1 MWYRQLSSQDQP
13 PHHALDALLFC
24 DGNAFP
30 TVKSCSEFWQ
40 PEQTDRQSCLLYVM
54 TRRMWSVGYG
64 HIAPKTSAGMMVT
77 MLYAIVGI
85 PLTLLTI
92 TNLGRMLATAFRF
105 LYRNIFSI
113 ICCTAASRPQ
123 QPETLP
129 LHVTRSTSGHD
140 HGNTM

>member
-1 MWYRQLSSQDQP
+1 MYFLR
-13 PHHALDALLFC
+13 
-24 DGNAFP
+24 
-30 TVKSCSEFWQ
+30 CSEQ
-40 PEQTDRQSCLLYVM
+40 VTDDDDDY
-54 TRRMWSVGYG
+54 VGYG
-64 HIAPKTSAGMMVT
+64 HIAPKTSAGMVVT

-113 ICCTAASRPQ
+113 VSCCISRPQ

-129 LHVTRSTSGHD
+129 LQATVTSSGPD
-140 HGNTM
+140 HGITP

>member
-1 MWYRQLSSQDQP
+1 
-13 PHHALDALLFC
+13 
-24 DGNAFP
+24 
-30 TVKSCSEFWQ
+30 
-40 PEQTDRQSCLLYVM
+40 
-54 TRRMWSVGYG
+54 
-64 HIAPKTSAGMMVT
+64 

-113 ICCTAASRPQ
+113 ICCCSKRPQ

-129 LHVTRSTSGHD
+129 LHVTASSSGHD
-140 HGNTM
+140 HGTITYNDLFPFFSVF